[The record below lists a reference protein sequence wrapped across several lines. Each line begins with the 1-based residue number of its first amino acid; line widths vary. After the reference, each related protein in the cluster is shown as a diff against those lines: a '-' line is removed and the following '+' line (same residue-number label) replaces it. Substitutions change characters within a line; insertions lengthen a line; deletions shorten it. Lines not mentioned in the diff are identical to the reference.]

1 MKVFFDSSALAKR
14 YIEDEMRS
22 EQIDRL
28 VFDADPVVVSVI
40 CFPEILSAFARLRR
54 GKKLTIAQYNQCKR
68 STIEDFSA
76 FQVCQLSPEVIKTS
90 ITLLEHVELRAM
102 DALHVACA
110 IEAKASLFVS
120 SDKRQLA
127 AAKKFSLAVNPV

>member
-14 YIEDEMRS
+14 YIEDEIKS

-28 VFDADPVVVSVI
+28 VFDADSVVVSVI
-40 CFPEILSAFARLRR
+40 CFPEIISALARLRR
-54 GKKLTIAQYNQCKR
+54 EKKLNITQYKQCKR
-68 STIEDFSA
+68 SALEDFSA

-90 ITLLEHVELRAM
+90 ITLLEHMELRAM

-110 IEAKASLFVS
+110 IEAKAALFVS

-127 AAKKFSLAVNPV
+127 AAKKFSLTVNPV

>member
-1 MKVFFDSSALAKR
+1 MGFFFDSSSLAKR
-14 YIEDEMRS
+14 YIHEKGS
-22 EQIDRL
+22 EQVDRL
-28 VFDADPVVVSVI
+28 FFEADSIVVSSI
-40 CFPEILSAFARLRR
+40 CLPEIISALARLQRE
-54 GKKLTIAQYNQCKR
+54 KKLTAAQYRQCKR
-68 STIEDFSA
+68 SALEDFAA

-90 ITLLEHVELRAM
+90 IHLLENVQLRAM

-120 SDKRQLA
+120 SDDRQVA

>member
-14 YIEDEMRS
+14 YIEDEMKS
-22 EQIDRL
+22 ERIDRL
-28 VFDADPVVVSVI
+28 VVEADSVVVSII
-40 CFPEILSAFARLRR
+40 CFPEIISAFSRLRR
-54 GKKLTIAQYNQCKR
+54 ERKLTSAQYNQCKR
-68 STIEDFSA
+68 SAAEDFSS

-102 DALHVACA
+102 DAFHVACA
-110 IEAKASLFVS
+110 IEAKAGLFVS

-127 AAKKFSLAVNPV
+127 AAEKFSLTVNPV

>member
-14 YIEDEMRS
+14 YIEDEMKS
-22 EQIDRL
+22 DQIDRL
-28 VFDADPVVVSVI
+28 VFEADSVVVSSI
-40 CFPEILSAFARLRR
+40 CLPEIISAFARLRR
-54 GKKLTIAQYNQCKR
+54 EKKLSTVQYNQCKR
-68 STIEDFSA
+68 SAIEDFSA
-76 FQVCQLSPEVIKTS
+76 FQVCQLTPEVINRS

-120 SDKRQLA
+120 SDTRQNA
-127 AAKKFSLAVNPV
+127 AAKKFSLTINPV